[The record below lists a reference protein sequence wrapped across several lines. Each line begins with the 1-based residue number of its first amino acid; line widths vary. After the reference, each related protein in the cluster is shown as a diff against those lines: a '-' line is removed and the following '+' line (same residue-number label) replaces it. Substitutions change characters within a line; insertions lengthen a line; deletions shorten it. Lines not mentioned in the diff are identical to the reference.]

1 MDSNSS
7 NKIVINY
14 IALYGLLY
22 ALVYL
27 MLTAV
32 SSIFQ
37 TYFGYATIPLI
48 VAVFIAL
55 RYAKNNDKALT
66 NVEKAKLI
74 FGTFILTISVNIIF
88 TVEVIGA
95 LRSIDYLDG
104 DFLLRQFMQLIA
116 ISVAF
121 GSDDFYCYLKKNY

>member
-1 MDSNSS
+1 MDINSS
-7 NKIVINY
+7 NKIVIKY

-22 ALVYL
+22 ALAYT

-48 VAVFIAL
+48 VAVFTAL

-66 NVEKAKLI
+66 RIEKTKLI
-74 FGTFILTISVNIIF
+74 IGTFILTITVNIFSTI
-88 TVEVIGA
+88 EVIGA
-95 LRSIDYLDG
+95 LRSIDHLDG

-121 GSDDFYCYLKKNY
+121 SSDDFYYYLKKNY